1 VIHTFKWLRKRS
13 QQDRFSSEFLC
24 LIFFLCHGRMT
35 QGIVTHEIPS
45 LARSQPVFNSPALV
59 QNPPLW
65 LLPLFGS
72 FPPLHRVSLIPL
84 MWPTS
89 QVSDSRRSVPRRR
102 LLSVSVTLEVL
113 SSDDADA
120 VSLQVS
126 LGQKQSYTHTMT

>member
-1 VIHTFKWLRKRS
+1 MKSHLWLVPNL
-13 QQDRFSSEFLC
+13 FSILLPSFRIPLYGS
-24 LIFFLCHGRMT
+24 CH
-35 QGIVTHEIPS
+35 S
-45 LARSQPVFNSPALV
+45 LAL
-59 QNPPLW
+59 
-65 LLPLFGS
+65 
-72 FPPLHRVSLIPL
+72 PLHRVSLIPL